1 MSRLFSYVDYD
12 RMSDDI
18 YYIGGS
24 GRYIM
29 RMNVS
34 FAKKMDDGTR
44 RHFYHEYQYDS
55 KYKDIGQVV
64 SIRRSYDYYLTIE
77 SYEDKDKLNGI
88 MIRPQDMILLR
99 IRLGEVLQ
107 WYSNNE
113 VFAIKKNKIVII
125 KHPSPIV
132 ITGLPER
139 KTISFEPIIIN
150 YESVESLGVRM
161 TLNGNIYSDI
171 NLDRFYGFVYI
182 INSFDMVASA
192 QMMLAYMGRPESGTN
207 RVELDRN
214 YIDEDGTIPEPKI
227 AERKL
232 PTNKKKVSFFDRVD
246 GLGE

>member
-1 MSRLFSYVDYD
+1 
-12 RMSDDI
+12 
-18 YYIGGS
+18 
-24 GRYIM
+24 
-29 RMNVS
+29 
-34 FAKKMDDGTR
+34 
-44 RHFYHEYQYDS
+44 
-55 KYKDIGQVV
+55 
-64 SIRRSYDYYLTIE
+64 
-77 SYEDKDKLNGI
+77 
-88 MIRPQDMILLR
+88 
-99 IRLGEVLQ
+99 
-107 WYSNNE
+107 
-113 VFAIKKNKIVII
+113 
-125 KHPSPIV
+125 
-132 ITGLPER
+132 
-139 KTISFEPIIIN
+139 
-150 YESVESLGVRM
+150 M